1 MIPIDF
7 TGQTV
12 LVTGG
17 SAGIGLGIARKFEAA
32 GASVVITGTRESSHY
47 GDDIAGLEFHTLDDS
62 DDAKVVAF
70 REAWGDRPLDVLV
83 NAIGTVA
90 YKRKEFE
97 IETFRHVMDVNL
109 TGIFHLCEK
118 FRDAIEESVKRE
130 GAGSIINIAS
140 LASFNATTN
149 NPAYS
154 ASKGGLAILTKTLAD
169 NWGRMGIRVNG
180 IAPGFVASKLT
191 AVSRDNPKIY
201 EASVR
206 ATPLGRWGTPDDMG
220 GVALFLASPLA
231 AFVVGQTIP
240 VDGGISLS

>member
-7 TGQTV
+7 SGQTV

-17 SAGIGLGIARKFEAA
+17 SAGIGLGIARSFEQA
-32 GASVVITGTRESSHY
+32 GAEVAITGTRKAKDY
-47 GDDIAGLEFHTLDDS
+47 GDDIAGLEYRQLDDS
-62 DDAKVVAF
+62 KDDNVVAF
-70 REAWGDRPLDVLV
+70 REAWGERRLDVLV
-83 NAIGTVA
+83 NSIGTVA
-90 YKRKEFE
+90 YKRREFE
-97 IETFRHVMDVNL
+97 IETFRFVMDVNL
-109 TGIFHLCEK
+109 TGVFHLCEK
-118 FRDAIEESVKRE
+118 FRDAIQESVGR
-130 GAGSIINIAS
+130 GGSGSIINIAS

-169 NWGRMGIRVNG
+169 NWGRQGIRVNG

-201 EASVR
+201 EASVK

-220 GVALFLASPLA
+220 GAAVWLASPLA
-231 AFVVGQTIP
+231 GFVTGQTIP
-240 VDGGISLS
+240 VDGGISLT